1 MEWIYVSPL
10 NNPEGIIEGGDISLS
25 GYFSPPKV
33 EREITREREMPMK
46 TILVTEA
53 TAKAILA
60 LAESLAV
67 PSEQP
72 VAEPSAP
79 VLEPSAPVVPALIP
93 SGSAFAP
100 VPSGPVVASPK
111 PVPTPTELANKKA
124 AKAAKREFNQRLNSQ
139 INGLLGA
146 ATTAVSSGDTV
157 GAAKALTNAM
167 ELVPS
172 HWGGTLDR
180 VVAKAQ
186 SLGFAKVA

>member
-1 MEWIYVSPL
+1 
-10 NNPEGIIEGGDISLS
+10 
-25 GYFSPPKV
+25 
-33 EREITREREMPMK
+33 MK

-60 LAESLAV
+60 LAESLTV
-67 PSEQP
+67 PSEQ
-72 VAEPSAP
+72 S
-79 VLEPSAPVVPALIP
+79 VLEPLAPTVALPVPSVPVAMIP
-93 SGSAFAP
+93 LGSGFTLD
-100 VPSGPVVASPK
+100 PSGPVPVVPK
-111 PVPTPTELANKKA
+111 VIPTPSELAGKKA

-139 INGLLGA
+139 INQLLGA
-146 ATTAVSSGDTV
+146 ATTAVTSGDSV
-157 GAAKALTNAM
+157 GAAKALTDAM

>member
-1 MEWIYVSPL
+1 
-10 NNPEGIIEGGDISLS
+10 
-25 GYFSPPKV
+25 
-33 EREITREREMPMK
+33 MK
-46 TILVTEA
+46 TISVTEA

-60 LAESLAV
+60 LAEALAV
-67 PSEQP
+67 PLEQP
-72 VAEPSAP
+72 VIPEPSAP
-79 VLEPSAPVVPALIP
+79 AVEFLIP
-93 SGSAFAP
+93 SGSVFAP
-100 VPSGPVVASPK
+100 VPSGPVPVAPK
-111 PVPTPTELANKKA
+111 PVPTPSELATKKA

-146 ATTAVSSGDTV
+146 ATSAVSSGDSV
-157 GAAKALTNAM
+157 GAAKALTDAM